1 MFVRKWS
8 SARTGIKLSGKTA
21 SVQRQTFKYIQK
33 SLTTIA
39 EDQSLAPWKKNT
51 KKWEVA
57 KDFCTALY
65 YGCLLSFLLFC
76 SPMANNIWF
85 HMLSSYTV
93 WILSV
98 LTICCVH
105 SRVAGNHF
113 KSNSCFLSGNL
124 LKKLETCQC
133 CIYSECCY
141 WHHAKELIY
150 LTWKHIIIHESP
162 LTAKISDRPKS

>member
-33 SLTTIA
+33 SWQLLLKIKVWLLGRKTQRNERWLKTFALHFIMALSTFFSTI
-39 EDQSLAPWKKNT
+39 
-51 KKWEVA
+51 
-57 KDFCTALY
+57 
-65 YGCLLSFLLFC
+65 LLS
-76 SPMANNIWF
+76 NG
-85 HMLSSYTV
+85 YTV